1 MCQTHHIS
9 TIFKTLNSDIDTMS
23 SKWGMFGISFS
34 DMANAIS
41 AKWKNVNNYI
51 SLTNDA
57 TLSGIADAWKDGN
70 PINFLDETTVKEKLL
85 EYNKAFDNGSEA
97 LASFL
102 DKGTNNDFLD
112 DFFKNFNNNAATMSN
127 YNDAVKSAQAAHNG
141 LTFSMVAS

>member
-57 TLSGIADAWKDGN
+57 TLSGIAR
-70 PINFLDETTVKEKLL
+70 L
-85 EYNKAFDNGSEA
+85 ERP
-97 LASFL
+97 
-102 DKGTNNDFLD
+102 
-112 DFFKNFNNNAATMSN
+112 
-127 YNDAVKSAQAAHNG
+127 
-141 LTFSMVAS
+141 